1 MKCLYIF
8 NPENDMALAYGGP
21 YFMPPANA
29 LKMAHDLA
37 ALPMWYAFEGGDVWL
52 PDISQIEW
60 MKNYCPFA
68 MVANGV
74 VNPFLTGHYQEVRP
88 WGWSNSMAHRLH
100 VQGANQE
107 LCPSSSWLERI
118 RVLSA
123 RGTSLHVLHTLNFP
137 HSYRQA
143 QSISLYSDVEAFVHT
158 HGKVLLKAP
167 WSGSGRGVQF
177 IEERMSVSLQGWV
190 NHILK
195 TQGYVIAEPFYD
207 KVVDF
212 AMEFKSSAQGG
223 TFAGYSWFETDSRGI
238 YKENILASDEKIEEW
253 LSCYVDRE
261 MLYAIRQSLEEK
273 LSEVIDG
280 VYVGYLGVDMM
291 VCRTD
296 GGYTIHP
303 CVEINLRMNMGIT
316 SRLIF
321 DHYVHPDAQGRFV
334 VEYYPTKG
342 EALRTHLHMQ
352 QIHPLVIEG
361 QRIKKGY
368 LSLTPVFGDTTYQV
382 YVVIG

>member
-1 MKCLYIF
+1 
-8 NPENDMALAYGGP
+8 MALAYGGP

-60 MKNYCPFA
+60 MKNHCPFA

-74 VNPFLTGHYQEVRP
+74 VNPFSTGHYQEVSP

-177 IEERMSVSLQGWV
+177 IEERMSVSLRGWV

-212 AMEFKSSAQGG
+212 AMEFNSSAQGV

-296 GGYTIHP
+296 DGYTVHP

-368 LSLTPVFGDTTYQV
+368 LSLTPVFEDTTYQV

>member
-52 PDISQIEW
+52 PDTSQIEW
-60 MKNYCPFA
+60 MKNHCPLA

-74 VNPFLTGHYQEVRP
+74 VNPFSTSYYQEVRP
-88 WGWSNSMAHRLH
+88 WGWSNSMAHRLR
-100 VQGANQE
+100 VQGADEE
-107 LCPSSSWLERI
+107 LCPSLSKLERI

-123 RGTSLHVLHTLNFP
+123 RGTSLHVLHTLDFP

-143 QSISLYSDVEAFVHT
+143 QSISLYSDVEAFVQT
-158 HGKVLLKAP
+158 HDKVLLKAP

-177 IEERMSVSLQGWV
+177 VEDRMSVSLQGWV

-195 TQGYVIAEPFYD
+195 TQGYVIAEPFYN

-212 AMEFKSSAQGG
+212 AMEFKSSAQGV
-223 TFAGYSWFETDSRGI
+223 TFAGYSWFETDARGI
-238 YKENILASDEKIEEW
+238 YKENRLASDEKIEEW
-253 LSCYVDRE
+253 LSHYVDKKV
-261 MLYAIRQSLEEK
+261 LYAIRQSLEAK
-273 LSEVIDG
+273 LLEMIDG
-280 VYVGYLGVDMM
+280 EYVGYLGVDMM

-296 GGYTIHP
+296 DGYTVHP

-334 VEYYPTKG
+334 VEYYPMKG

-352 QIHPLVIEG
+352 QIHPLVIEE

-368 LSLTPVFGDTTYQV
+368 LSLTPVFEDTTYQV

>member
-52 PDISQIEW
+52 PDTSQIEW
-60 MKNYCPFA
+60 MKNHCPLA

-74 VNPFLTGHYQEVRP
+74 VNPFSTSYYQEVRP
-88 WGWSNSMAHRLH
+88 WGWSNSMAHRLR
-100 VQGANQE
+100 VQGADEE
-107 LCPSSSWLERI
+107 LCPSLSKLERI

-123 RGTSLHVLHTLNFP
+123 RGTSLHVLHTLDFP

-143 QSISLYSDVEAFVHT
+143 QSISLYSDVEAFVQT
-158 HGKVLLKAP
+158 HDKVLLKAP

-177 IEERMSVSLQGWV
+177 VEDRMSVSLQGWV

-195 TQGYVIAEPFYD
+195 TQGYVIAEPFYN

-212 AMEFKSSAQGG
+212 AMEFKSSAQGV
-223 TFAGYSWFETDSRGI
+223 TFAGYSWFETDARGI
-238 YKENILASDEKIEEW
+238 YKENRLASDEKIEEW

-291 VCRTD
+291 VCRAD
-296 GGYTIHP
+296 GGYKIHP

-368 LSLTPVFGDTTYQV
+368 LSLTPVFEDTTYQV

>member
-52 PDISQIEW
+52 PNTSQIEW
-60 MKNYCPFA
+60 MKNHCPLA

-74 VNPFLTGHYQEVRP
+74 VNPFSTSYYQEVRP
-88 WGWSNSMAHRLH
+88 WGWSNSMAHRLR
-100 VQGANQE
+100 VQGADEE
-107 LCPSSSWLERI
+107 LCPSLSKLERI

-123 RGTSLHVLHTLNFP
+123 RGTSLHVLHTLDFP

-143 QSISLYSDVEAFVHT
+143 QSISLYSDVEAFVQT
-158 HGKVLLKAP
+158 YGKVLLKAP

-177 IEERMSVSLQGWV
+177 VEDRMSVSLQGWV

-195 TQGYVIAEPFYD
+195 TQGYVIAEPFYN

-212 AMEFKSSAQGG
+212 AMEFKSSAQGV
-223 TFAGYSWFETDSRGI
+223 TFAGYSWFETDARGI
-238 YKENILASDEKIEEW
+238 YKENRLASDEKIEEW
-253 LSCYVDRE
+253 LSHYVDKKV
-261 MLYAIRQSLEEK
+261 LYAIRQSLEAK
-273 LSEVIDG
+273 LLEVIDG
-280 VYVGYLGVDMM
+280 EYVGYLGVDMM

-296 GGYTIHP
+296 DGYTVHP

-352 QIHPLVIEG
+352 QIHPLVIEE

-368 LSLTPVFGDTTYQV
+368 LSLTPVFEDTTYQV

>member
-52 PDISQIEW
+52 PDTSQIEW
-60 MKNYCPFA
+60 MKNHCPLA

-74 VNPFLTGHYQEVRP
+74 VNPFSTSYYQEVRP
-88 WGWSNSMAHRLH
+88 WGWSNSMAHRLR
-100 VQGANQE
+100 VQGADEE
-107 LCPSSSWLERI
+107 LCPSLSKLERI

-123 RGTSLHVLHTLNFP
+123 RGTSLHVLHTLDFP

-143 QSISLYSDVEAFVHT
+143 QSISLYSDVEAFVQT
-158 HGKVLLKAP
+158 HDKVLLKAP

-177 IEERMSVSLQGWV
+177 VEDRMSVSLQGWV

-195 TQGYVIAEPFYD
+195 TQGYVIAEPFYN

-212 AMEFKSSAQGG
+212 AMEFKSSAQGV
-223 TFAGYSWFETDSRGI
+223 TFAGYSWFETDARGI
-238 YKENILASDEKIEEW
+238 YKENRLASDEKIEEW

-291 VCRTD
+291 VCRAD
-296 GGYTIHP
+296 GGYKIHP

-352 QIHPLVIEG
+352 QIHPLVIEE

-368 LSLTPVFGDTTYQV
+368 LSLTPVFEDTTYQV
-382 YVVIG
+382 YVVIE

>member
-1 MKCLYIF
+1 
-8 NPENDMALAYGGP
+8 MALAYGGP

-52 PDISQIEW
+52 PDTSQIEW
-60 MKNYCPFA
+60 MKNYCPCA
-68 MVANGV
+68 RVANGV
-74 VNPFLTGHYQEVRP
+74 VNPFLTGYYQEVRP

-212 AMEFKSSAQGG
+212 AMEFKSSAQGV
-223 TFAGYSWFETDSRGI
+223 TYAGYSWFETDSRGI
-238 YKENILASDEKIEEW
+238 YKENILASDKKIEEW

-291 VCRTD
+291 VCRAD
-296 GGYTIHP
+296 GGYKIHP

-342 EALRTHLHMQ
+342 EALGAHLHMQ

-368 LSLTPVFGDTTYQV
+368 LSLTPVFEDTTYQV